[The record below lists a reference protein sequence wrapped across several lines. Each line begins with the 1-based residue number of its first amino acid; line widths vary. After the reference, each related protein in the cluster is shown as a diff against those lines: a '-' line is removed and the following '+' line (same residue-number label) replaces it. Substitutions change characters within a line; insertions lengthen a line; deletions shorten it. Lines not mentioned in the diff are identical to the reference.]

1 MNLETHQDLEYMKR
15 ELNSLEK
22 EESQL
27 KAQLERITAQ
37 KNELL
42 KRISEKSD
50 EDYEQEVLTRLYEQ
64 RRDR

>member
-15 ELNSLEK
+15 DLYSLER

-50 EDYEQEVLTRLYEQ
+50 EEYEQEVLARLYEQ
-64 RRDR
+64 RRDK